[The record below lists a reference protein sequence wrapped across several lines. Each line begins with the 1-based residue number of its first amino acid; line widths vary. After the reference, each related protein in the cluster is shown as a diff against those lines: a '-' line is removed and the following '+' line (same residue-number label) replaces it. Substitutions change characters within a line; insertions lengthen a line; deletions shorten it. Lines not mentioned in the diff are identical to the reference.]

1 MCPDDPV
8 CWEIEDEYFY
18 GPDMLV
24 APILYAKQRTRTVY
38 LPKGECWIDY
48 ATGREYEGGQMIKA
62 DAPLKTIP
70 VFIKKDS
77 NVLDKG

>member
-1 MCPDDPV
+1 M
-8 CWEIEDEYFY
+8 
-18 GPDMLV
+18 
-24 APILYAKQRTRTVY
+24 
-38 LPKGECWIDY
+38 GERRPC
-48 ATGREYEGGQMIKA
+48 GREYEGGQMIKA